1 MAQSHDQQ
9 GGGYFLEQLCT
20 VAVCGALAAVVIT
33 MWAIPNG
40 LNFLGPQFQAPLGN
54 AWLSPLLWGGVIVA
68 AMGFIRA
75 VATVITLRAFKRLH
89 LADSGHEHFWVPC
102 HYVLVLFPV
111 GLYWL
116 GLVPAAFSSHNPIDM
131 NIDGSGPTALSKE
144 GEVIRSFREV
154 AHAAFTE
161 QRRNHYEGKTAQLVG
176 KASNIE
182 TRRFGLIR
190 YKISSGNDFDVPLK
204 LVISVP
210 ATTEKGEAFDGPTL
224 LTGKWAKVTGVIQ
237 FSKLRN
243 SDEFVTVLEVLAED
257 VEVLPK
263 PPENPFVY

>member
-1 MAQSHDQQ
+1 MAHAHDHQ

-20 VAVCGALAAVVIT
+20 VGVCGALGAVIIT

-54 AWLSPLLWGGVIVA
+54 AWLSPIFWGGVIVA
-68 AMGFIRA
+68 AMGLVLA
-75 VATVITLRAFKRLH
+75 AATVIKFKGRKRLYET
-89 LADSGHEHFWVPC
+89 DSGHEYFWVPC

-116 GLVPAAFSSHNPIDM
+116 GLAPTAFSSHPPINM
-131 NIDGSGPTALSKE
+131 NFDGLGQPAPRKY
-144 GEVIRSFREV
+144 GEVIRDLPEV
-154 AHAAFTE
+154 ARGAFTE
-161 QRRNHYEGKTAQLVG
+161 GRRHFYEGKTAQLVG
-176 KASNIE
+176 QATNIE

-190 YKISSGNDFDVPLK
+190 YQISCCAADAVPLK

-210 ATTEKGEAFDGPTL
+210 AATEQGEAFDGPTL
-224 LTGKWAKVTGVIQ
+224 LAGKWVRVTGVIQ
-237 FSKLRN
+237 FRKLRD
-243 SDEFVTVLEVLAED
+243 SDEYITVLEVLAED